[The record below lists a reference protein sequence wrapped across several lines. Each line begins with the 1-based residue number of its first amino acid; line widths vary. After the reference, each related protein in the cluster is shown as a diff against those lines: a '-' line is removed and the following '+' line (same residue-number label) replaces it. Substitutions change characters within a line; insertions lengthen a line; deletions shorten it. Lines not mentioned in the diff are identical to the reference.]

1 EFTQLIS
8 KSAGVDDI
16 QMEIDEKF
24 MNRKISFRD
33 SSLLTI
39 INSIAVT
46 DLLGIVPYELYN
58 SHRDFLNLK
67 EIKLEHPL
75 PSIKL
80 YISYNKSSL
89 NDLVF
94 SRFIDRLNESF

>member
-1 EFTQLIS
+1 
-8 KSAGVDDI
+8 
-16 QMEIDEKF
+16 
-24 MNRKISFRD
+24 MNRKISFRG

-46 DLLGIVPYELYN
+46 DLLGIAPYELYN
-58 SHRDFLNLK
+58 SYRDFLNLK

-89 NDLVF
+89 NNLVF